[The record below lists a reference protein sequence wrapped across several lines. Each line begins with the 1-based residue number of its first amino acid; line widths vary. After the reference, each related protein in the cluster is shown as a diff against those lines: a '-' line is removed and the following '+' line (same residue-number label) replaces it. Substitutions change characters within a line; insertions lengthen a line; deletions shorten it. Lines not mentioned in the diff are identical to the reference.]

1 MTSDTLKGAKEK
13 ADATCSG
20 DVWGRGD
27 RVEKQQLTWEEL
39 NELERRRRNILT
51 RVELPFWRILTY
63 YDGTCLRALTR
74 DWLCW
79 PTLGV
84 YVFVRM
90 QIRLPWVPLQV
101 YDFGNSDIGI
111 IGGFLSFFL
120 VLFVNQANER
130 MNDQY
135 KKSMD
140 CQQSLFDV
148 AGIVESVL
156 PKMEAA
162 RLVRYMNAAHAC

>member
-1 MTSDTLKGAKEK
+1 M
-13 ADATCSG
+13 
-20 DVWGRGD
+20 
-27 RVEKQQLTWEEL
+27 
-39 NELERRRRNILT
+39 
-51 RVELPFWRILTY
+51 ELPFWRILTY
-63 YDGTCLRALTR
+63 YDGTCLRALTH

-79 PTLGV
+79 LTLGV

-111 IGGFLSFFL
+111 IDGFLSFFL

-130 MNDQY
+130 MDDQY

-162 RLVRYMNAAHAC
+162 RLVR